1 MAEVSV
7 QDVGGTLMVEV
18 PAIVQEQLRLRAGT
32 RVELDVDGQSL
43 TIRRSKYRLEDLLA
57 DSDPDAF
64 VQTEEDREWHRSG
77 PVGRELL

>member
-1 MAEVSV
+1 MERVIV

-18 PAIVQEQLRLRAGT
+18 PAILQEQLRLRVGSP
-32 RVELDVDGQSL
+32 VELNVDGRTLS
-43 TIRRSKYRLEDLLA
+43 IRRSKYRIEDLLA